1 MAAKSYS
8 LKQLKIDKA
17 NSVIVGMTSAAVFIM
32 IFSLISCKSLLS
44 QRSYNSRL
52 GTAQQASLDK
62 LKADVSAENVLFS
75 HYQSFISPAQNI
87 IGGSSSGSGVNDG
100 NNAQIILDALPSQYD
115 FPALVTSM
123 QALLNRESVK
133 LDSIGG
139 SDNELQY
146 QTNTAPASVAIP
158 ISFSMDGPYQ
168 SIENVITDVQ
178 NSIRPIQ
185 IQSMQLSGDESDI
198 QLTVTAQTFYQPE
211 QNFSITQ
218 KAVQ

>member
-17 NSVIVGMTSAAVFIM
+17 NSVIVGVTSAAVFIL

-52 GTAQQASLDK
+52 GTAQQVSLNQ

-75 HYQSFISPAQNI
+75 HYQTFISPSQNI
-87 IGGSSSGSGVNDG
+87 IGGSSGGSGVNDG

-123 QALLNRESVK
+123 QALLSRESVK

-146 QTNTAPASVAIP
+146 QSNTAPASVPIP
-158 ISFSMDGPYQ
+158 ISFTLDGPYQ
-168 SIENVITDVQ
+168 SVENVITDVQ

-198 QLTVTAQTFYQPE
+198 QLTVSAQTFYQPE
-211 QNFSITQ
+211 QNFAITQ

>member
-1 MAAKSYS
+1 
-8 LKQLKIDKA
+8 LKIDKA

-75 HYQSFISPAQNI
+75 HYQTFISPSQNI
-87 IGGSSSGSGVNDG
+87 INGSSSGSGVNDG

-139 SDNELQY
+139 RL
-146 QTNTAPASVAIP
+146 
-158 ISFSMDGPYQ
+158 
-168 SIENVITDVQ
+168 
-178 NSIRPIQ
+178 R
-185 IQSMQLSGDESDI
+185 
-198 QLTVTAQTFYQPE
+198 
-211 QNFSITQ
+211 
-218 KAVQ
+218 

>member
-17 NSVIVGMTSAAVFIM
+17 NSVIVGVTSAAVFIL

-52 GTAQQASLDK
+52 GTAQQASLIQGHV
-62 LKADVSAENVLFS
+62 LAENVLFS
-75 HYQSFISPAQNI
+75 HYQTFISPSQNI
-87 IGGSSSGSGVNDG
+87 INGSSSGSGVNDG

-168 SIENVITDVQ
+168 SIENVITDVHRCRFKFNQ
-178 NSIRPIQ
+178 CSCR
-185 IQSMQLSGDESDI
+185 G
-198 QLTVTAQTFYQPE
+198 T
-211 QNFSITQ
+211 
-218 KAVQ
+218 KAIFNLPLRRRRFINHSKTSL

>member
-17 NSVIVGMTSAAVFIM
+17 NSVIVGVTSAAVFIL
-32 IFSLISCKSLLS
+32 IFSLISCRSLLS
-44 QRSYNSRL
+44 QRSYNSWL

-62 LKADVSAENVLFS
+62 LKADVSNENVLFS
-75 HYQSFISPAQNI
+75 HYQTFISPSQNI
-87 IGGSSSGSGVNDG
+87 IGGSSGGSGVNDG

-123 QALLNRESVK
+123 QALLSRESVK

-146 QTNTAPASVAIP
+146 QSNTAPASVVIP
-158 ISFSMDGPYQ
+158 ISFTLDGPYQ

-185 IQSMQLSGDESDI
+185 IQSIQLSGGESDI
-198 QLTVTAQTFYQPE
+198 QLEVTAQTFYQPE
-211 QNFSITQ
+211 QSFSITQ